1 MHNSDYIPLYPSPER
16 FSRNAECIAI
26 VALLE
31 LNKPPS
37 NDSIYISTYSL
48 PKSTWFQIEG
58 VVLLIVIM
66 KCFSQK
72 PTILTLLAGAG
83 AASLILSIMAAVLRC
98 HRGTEA
104 ALTPRCPADRQQ
116 CPDPPDCWHWTLVP
130 QLRQLYLHS
139 SHIQDRKCSI
149 AAPILSVSSLARSG
163 GYITSASTKI
173 QLNVNLI
180 TFLVQFILTSGSG
193 IWPIIW
199 LLMNTES
206 CYTVE
211 KKKKTNLGMVRVE
224 MKELKIIVCSRKY
237 LWKSVVK
244 WAAAFTFGWK
254 VIFLEKVS

>member
-1 MHNSDYIPLYPSPER
+1 MTVSTFLHTHCLNQHD
-16 FSRNAECIAI
+16 FK
-26 VALLE
+26 LE
-31 LNKPPS
+31 PR
-37 NDSIYISTYSL
+37 Y
-48 PKSTWFQIEG
+48 
-58 VVLLIVIM
+58 VVLLSVIM

-72 PTILTLLAGAG
+72 HTILTLLAGAG

-163 GYITSASTKI
+163 GYITSASTKVR
-173 QLNVNLI
+173 LNVNH
-180 TFLVQFILTSGSG
+180 FLVQFILTSGSG
-193 IWPIIW
+193 IWPIMW
-199 LLMNTES
+199 LLTNTES
-206 CYTVE
+206 CCTVE
-211 KKKKTNLGMVRVE
+211 KNNKLKLKLVRVE

>member
-1 MHNSDYIPLYPSPER
+1 MHNSDYIPLYQSPER

-48 PKSTWFQIEG
+48 PKSTWFQLG
-58 VVLLIVIM
+58 DVVLLSVIM

-72 PTILTLLAGAG
+72 QTILTLLAGAG

-173 QLNVNLI
+173 LLNVNLI

-211 KKKKTNLGMVRVE
+211 KKNKLKLKLVRVE
-224 MKELKIIVCSRKY
+224 MNELKVIVSSRKY

>member
-1 MHNSDYIPLYPSPER
+1 MTVSTFLHTHCLNQHDFI
-16 FSRNAECIAI
+16 
-26 VALLE
+26 LE
-31 LNKPPS
+31 LG
-37 NDSIYISTYSL
+37 D
-48 PKSTWFQIEG
+48 
-58 VVLLIVIM
+58 VVLLSVIM

-72 PTILTLLAGAG
+72 HSFCRAILTLLAGAG

-149 AAPILSVSSLARSG
+149 AAPILSVSRLARSG

-173 QLNVNLI
+173 QLNVNH
-180 TFLVQFILTSGSG
+180 FLVQFILTSGSG